1 MGEPRFVVQL
11 HDATTLHF
19 DLRLELE
26 GVLRSW
32 AVPKGPSLDP
42 GVKRLAVPVPDH
54 DLTAGDFEGVH
65 EGSRRGS
72 GAVIVWDEGTFD
84 LVRATPTHV
93 SFVAHGTKLHGG
105 FALTKTGDERWI
117 LVKTT
122 DDDARRGS
130 DVVRDEPTSVRSG
143 RTWEE
148 VAAQPSPD
156 ARR

>member
-1 MGEPRFVVQL
+1 MTDARFVVQL

-19 DLRLELE
+19 DLRLELD

-54 DLTAGDFEGVH
+54 ELTAGDFEGVH
-65 EGSRRGS
+65 EGARRGT

-84 LVRATPTHV
+84 LVRATETHL
-93 SFVAHGTKLHGG
+93 SFVLHGSKLHGG
-105 FALTKTGDERWI
+105 FALTQTGANRWV
-117 LVKTT
+117 LVKTV

-130 DVVRDEPTSVRSG
+130 DIVREQPTSVRTG

-148 VAAQPSPD
+148 VAAQPPPEL
-156 ARR
+156 RR